1 MPWCTSVHITYI
13 FSPFFPRY
21 TRHSRADPWK
31 SDHWNSIFLLKSFHS
46 QNEQSLTTSRGY
58 KLMHINTTTPSSE
71 CKAYKI
77 MGRARASETATLNV
91 GPTYQSIDSICLS
104 DVKLLRPLAIHS
116 HPSAGSWREVKAK
129 SLNPWNSKWQI
140 QRTDLATLSWEDVY
154 FWHWTRFVLDHCWE
168 SSLVSSP
175 CWRL

>member
-31 SDHWNSIFLLKSFHS
+31 SDHWNPIFLLKSFHS

-58 KLMHINTTTPSSE
+58 KLTHINTTTPSSE
-71 CKAYKI
+71 CKAYKTQI
-77 MGRARASETATLNV
+77 MSRARASETATLNV

-104 DVKLLRPLAIHS
+104 NVKLLRPLAIHS
-116 HPSAGSWREVKAK
+116 PQPGPREAIAK
-129 SLNPWNSKWQI
+129 STNLWNSKSDRSSIQI
-140 QRTDLATLSWEDVY
+140 
-154 FWHWTRFVLDHCWE
+154 
-168 SSLVSSP
+168 
-175 CWRL
+175 